1 MARFSE
7 LEADEAAAAA
17 KEFEDEYEHDQ
28 DGFFR
33 AERTPILRC
42 GSERLGT
49 RRLDCSRPSREAKSR
64 QEKPQSESLDLPE
77 TDIIYTR
84 QGKEAMDPK
93 SRRSSQQELSKVFV
107 SVVDRAPGD
116 AVLELRPI
124 QVPESTSMPMSRFKQ
139 RHGG

>member
-1 MARFSE
+1 MVFS
-7 LEADEAAAAA
+7 
-17 KEFEDEYEHDQ
+17 EHDQ

-33 AERTPILRC
+33 AERTSILRC

-49 RRLDCSRPSREAKSR
+49 RRLDCSRSSREAKSR
-64 QEKPQSESLDLPE
+64 PESRKASHLIFRRPILS
-77 TDIIYTR
+77 I
-84 QGKEAMDPK
+84 QNKGKEAMDPK

-124 QVPESTSMPMSRFKQ
+124 QKRCEIT
-139 RHGG
+139 